1 MIRSTPL
8 LVSALILGLC
18 AGCVERRLTITS
30 EPSNALVYMNGKEI
44 GRTPIETDFLWYGN
58 YDVQVRKEGYQTL
71 KTHSRISAPWWQWV
85 PIDLLAEL
93 MPWHPTDQQLLH
105 YTLNPAAAS
114 DTPVEALIDRAT
126 EMKSRIEGPVTHRQ

>member
-8 LVSALILGLC
+8 FISILMLSLC
-18 AGCVERRLTITS
+18 GCVERKLTITS

-44 GRTPIETDFLWYGN
+44 GRTPVETDFLWYGN
-58 YDVQVRKEGYQTL
+58 YDVQVRKDGYQTL

-93 MPWHPTDQQLLH
+93 MPWHPTDYQSLH
-105 YTLNPAAAS
+105 YTLDLAPAS
-114 DTPVEALIDRAT
+114 DTPVETLIDRAT
-126 EMKSRIEGPVTHRQ
+126 EMKSKIEGPVAPRP